1 MAQRFS
7 ISTKQAVL
15 AGLGLTALVTGI
27 VIAVSASKKK
37 KKQLQSKQAQK
48 TNNTKSIMV

>member
-15 AGLGLTALVTGI
+15 TGLGITALLGGI
-27 VIAVSASKKK
+27 AIAVLASRKK
-37 KKQLQSKQAQK
+37 KKQLQSKQTQK

>member
-15 AGLGLTALVTGI
+15 AGLGLAAIATG
-27 VIAVSASKKK
+27 VIITLSASKKK
-37 KKQLQSKQAQK
+37 KKQLQNKAEQTTTK
-48 TNNTKSIMV
+48 KSIMV